1 MEIAREPVQMASET
15 QSATPIRAVLVELA
29 GVAKTFRLGRTAAVR
44 VNRLVS
50 GSQ

>member
-1 MEIAREPVQMASET
+1 M
-15 QSATPIRAVLVELA
+15 LVELA

-50 GSQ
+50 GSP